1 MVEQR
6 PARQSFPA
14 APAVCDPTGT
24 VVSIDHARRRRRRRR
39 GPSAPG
45 GAIRVLVVGSRA
57 LTRAGLRR
65 LLEDDRGIVVIGEAA
80 DGDEAIRQ
88 VRSIEPDVVLL
99 DACCRQ
105 LDPAEVTRALRGH
118 VAVLLVTDTEGGD
131 RLLGALR
138 AGATGVL
145 PADSHPAH
153 LASAVRTVA
162 SGGASL
168 PPSTARRLIAELVEQ
183 HITPR

>member
-1 MVEQR
+1 MVEHS
-6 PARQSFPA
+6 PARQRFPA
-14 APAVCDPTGT
+14 APAACEPTGT
-24 VVSIDHARRRRRRRR
+24 VVSIDHARRRRRRRP
-39 GPSAPG
+39 GLAAPG

-65 LLEDDRGIVVIGEAA
+65 LLEDDHGVVVIGEAA
-80 DGDEAIRQ
+80 DGDEAARQ
-88 VRSIEPDVVLL
+88 VRSTDPDVVLL

-105 LDPAEVTRALRGH
+105 LDPAEVMRALRGR
-118 VAVLLVTDTEGGD
+118 VAVLLVTDGEGGE
-131 RLLGALR
+131 RLLSALR
-138 AGATGVL
+138 AGATGVV

-168 PPSTARRLIAELVEQ
+168 PPSTVRRLIAELVEP